1 MIAFDAMRRIFSF
14 VSMVPAAV
22 VLCVAAAHAQ
32 KPVALPE
39 LTFKRLLNDLQITV
53 AATPYLGDGMTIGLV
68 LRYGSAF
75 DPADKGGL
83 VHLLSHMFMKA
94 TLDKSAKDIQDE
106 LNYLGATIEVQP
118 DWDGMR
124 FLLRGQSSK
133 FEHSLLILYQVI
145 GEAQFNPEDFGPVK
159 EQILKELQKPED
171 PRQHI
176 RAQFENELFR
186 GTTYGRSLIGTKKS
200 VENITLGDVR
210 LFYRRYFSP
219 NSSSLVITGNVLAPL
234 LLQKATRIWGVWVRK
249 DEVPFTF
256 LPPRKPAS
264 RNVFLEDDPTTPAA
278 QFVLGNL
285 WPRREDPVFYSGI
298 IAARIL
304 QERLTKALPT
314 SLITVNAEGR
324 RMLGPISIQGQAAA
338 DQTAGEIQKILDI
351 GDAMDTSPVSPD
363 ELADAQKKWIEE
375 FNKTLTTTDG
385 ITYTLL
391 DSELY
396 RLGTNYM
403 ATFPDFVRRVDA
415 DAVKEAAKE
424 WIFPGGVL
432 ITVRGPAATLKPA
445 LEPLGP
451 FQQINP

>member
-1 MIAFDAMRRIFSF
+1 MTRRRCISLLIL
-14 VSMVPAAV
+14 AV
-22 VLCVAAAHAQ
+22 VAFGFSAAAHAQ

-39 LTFKRLLNDLQITV
+39 LSFKRLLNDLQVAV
-53 AATPYLGDGMTIGLV
+53 AATPHLGDGMTIGLV
-68 LRYGSAF
+68 VRYGSAF

-83 VHLLSHMFMKA
+83 AHLLSHMFMKA

-106 LNYLGATIEVQP
+106 LNYLGATVEVQS

-133 FEHSLLILYQVI
+133 FERSLLVLYQVVA
-145 GEAQFNPEDFGPVK
+145 ETQFNPEDFGPVK
-159 EQILKELQKPED
+159 EGILKELAKTED
-171 PRQHI
+171 PRQHM
-176 RAQFENELFR
+176 RTQFGNELFR
-186 GTTYGRSLIGTKKS
+186 GTTYGRPLIGSKKS

-219 NSSSLVITGNVLAPL
+219 NGSSLVIAGNVLAPL
-234 LLQKATRIWGVWVRK
+234 VLQKATRIWGVWVRK

-264 RNVFLEDDPTTPAA
+264 KNVFLEDEPASPAA
-278 QFVLGNL
+278 QFILGNL
-285 WPRREDPVFYSGI
+285 WPRREDPSFYSGV

-324 RMLGPISIQGQAAA
+324 RMLGPFYIQGQAAA
-338 DQTAGEIQKILDI
+338 DQTAAEIQKILEM
-351 GDAMDTSPVSPD
+351 GEAMDTSLVSVE
-363 ELADAQKKWIEE
+363 ELAEAQKNWIEE
-375 FNKTLTTTDG
+375 FNKVLITTDG
-385 ITYTLL
+385 ITSAVL

-403 ATFPDFVRRVDA
+403 PSFPDLVRRNDA
-415 DAVKEAAKE
+415 DAIKEASKE
-424 WIFPGGVL
+424 WIFPGGVIIL
-432 ITVRGPAATLKPA
+432 VRGPAATLKPA